1 MMKGGG
7 GPEVKTTHI
16 LSYPPNLVPFRA
28 KTLMNYTDYGGQLRT
43 PKLSLADAG
52 GGASSD
58 IVTTFAL
65 FLLLRLP

>member
-1 MMKGGG
+1 MTM
-7 GPEVKTTHI
+7 
-16 LSYPPNLVPFRA
+16 
-28 KTLMNYTDYGGQLRT
+28 GGQLRT

-65 FLLLRLP
+65 FLILRLPKEGHSLKISPVDAKDSSDYTC